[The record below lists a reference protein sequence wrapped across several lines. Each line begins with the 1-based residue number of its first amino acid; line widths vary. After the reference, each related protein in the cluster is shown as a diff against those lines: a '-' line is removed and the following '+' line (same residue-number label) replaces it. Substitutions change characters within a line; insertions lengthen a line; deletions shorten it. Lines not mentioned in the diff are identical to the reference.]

1 MDGTA
6 KSFWQSAGY
15 VSLFTADTAS
25 AVGAALRAL
34 AISLLGY
41 AVSGSTIAAGW
52 LGTSSMIA
60 QQVASV
66 FGGTFVDRHD
76 RKRLIVANAVV
87 GVLAWGAI
95 AVLLLCDALSFPV
108 LLLIAV
114 LASGINGFLGSA
126 TDAMLRSIIDIRY
139 YPKARSLNEGRDATI
154 AMAGSPIGGFL
165 YSVAPWLPFLASACM
180 YAVGGVAATGIR
192 EYGSDGGHIGETDG
206 DAAKGGFCHD
216 FLEGWSWS
224 LHRKTLVIVLIVA
237 ALVNFG
243 VNGIQYAIQLHLVS
257 CGTNATLIGFISGGI
272 SLTMLVGSLLA
283 GKLSDKV
290 PVGPTVCL
298 AYLFICLCALPMA
311 LTDNYWV
318 MLVANSLVG
327 LPFPLIN
334 AMLLGFIFAKSP
346 TSMQGRITVTL
357 TVPAQVLS
365 MFCSAVAGT
374 LLPVFGFH
382 GAVLVF
388 LAVLV
393 ASAVLVI
400 CSRSIRSIPKAAQWE
415 HTMLR

>member
-1 MDGTA
+1 M
-6 KSFWQSAGY
+6 
-15 VSLFTADTAS
+15 
-25 AVGAALRAL
+25 
-34 AISLLGY
+34 
-41 AVSGSTIAAGW
+41 
-52 LGTSSMIA
+52 
-60 QQVASV
+60 
-66 FGGTFVDRHD
+66 
-76 RKRLIVANAVV
+76 ANAVV

-95 AVLLLCDALSFPV
+95 AMLLLCGALSFPV

-126 TDAMLRSIIDIRY
+126 TDAMLRSIIDVRC

-154 AMAGSPIGGFL
+154 TMVGGPIGGFL
-165 YSVAPWLPFLASACM
+165 YSVAPWLPFLVSACM
-180 YAVGGVAATGIR
+180 YAVAGVAATGIH
-192 EYGSDGGHIGETDG
+192 EHGADGGHIRETGG
-206 DAAKGGFCHD
+206 DAAKGGFFHD

-224 LHRKTLVIVLIVA
+224 LRRKTLVIVLIVA

-257 CGTNATLIGFISGGI
+257 CGTNATFIGFISGGI
-272 SLTMLVGSLLA
+272 SLMMLVGSLLA
-283 GKLSDKV
+283 GRFSDKV

-298 AYLFICLCALPMA
+298 AYLFICLCVLPMT

-318 MLVANSLVG
+318 MMVANSLVG

-374 LLPVFGFH
+374 LLPVLGFH
-382 GAVLVF
+382 GTVLVF

-393 ASAVLVI
+393 ASAVLMI

>member
-1 MDGTA
+1 M
-6 KSFWQSAGY
+6 
-15 VSLFTADTAS
+15 
-25 AVGAALRAL
+25 
-34 AISLLGY
+34 
-41 AVSGSTIAAGW
+41 
-52 LGTSSMIA
+52 
-60 QQVASV
+60 
-66 FGGTFVDRHD
+66 
-76 RKRLIVANAVV
+76 
-87 GVLAWGAI
+87 
-95 AVLLLCDALSFPV
+95 
-108 LLLIAV
+108 
-114 LASGINGFLGSA
+114 
-126 TDAMLRSIIDIRY
+126 
-139 YPKARSLNEGRDATI
+139 
-154 AMAGSPIGGFL
+154 
-165 YSVAPWLPFLASACM
+165 
-180 YAVGGVAATGIR
+180 
-192 EYGSDGGHIGETDG
+192 
-206 DAAKGGFCHD
+206 KGGFFRD

-224 LHRKTLVIVLIVA
+224 LHRKTLLIVLIVA

-257 CGTNATLIGFISGGI
+257 CGTNATSIGFISGGI

-318 MLVANSLVG
+318 MLVANSFVG

>member
-15 VSLFTADTAS
+15 VSWFTADTAS
-25 AVGAALRAL
+25 AVGAVLRAL

-139 YPKARSLNEGRDATI
+139 YP
-154 AMAGSPIGGFL
+154 MAGSPIGGFL
-165 YSVAPWLPFLASACM
+165 YSIAPWLPFLASACM
-180 YAVGGVAATGIR
+180 YAVAGVAATGIR
-192 EYGSDGGHIGETDG
+192 EYGSDGGRIGETDG
-206 DAAKGGFCHD
+206 DAVKGGFFRD

-224 LHRKTLVIVLIVA
+224 LHRKTLAIVLIVA

-257 CGTNATLIGFISGGI
+257 CGTNATSIGFISGGI
-272 SLTMLVGSLLA
+272 SLMMLVGSLLA

-298 AYLFICLCALPMA
+298 AYLFICLCVLPMT
-311 LTDNYWV
+311 LTDSYWI
-318 MLVANSLVG
+318 MLVANSFVG

-382 GAVLVF
+382 GAVLAF

>member
-15 VSLFTADTAS
+15 VSWFTADTAS

-95 AVLLLCDALSFPV
+95 AVL
-108 LLLIAV
+108 
-114 LASGINGFLGSA
+114 ASGINGFLGSA

-165 YSVAPWLPFLASACM
+165 YSIAPWLPFLASACM
-180 YAVGGVAATGIR
+180 YAVAGVAATGIR
-192 EYGSDGGHIGETDG
+192 EYGSDGGCIGEPDG
-206 DAAKGGFCHD
+206 DAVKGGFCRD

-224 LHRKTLVIVLIVA
+224 LHRKTLVVVLIVA

-257 CGTNATLIGFISGGI
+257 CGTNATSIGFISGGI
-272 SLTMLVGSLLA
+272 SLMMLVGSLLA

-298 AYLFICLCALPMA
+298 AYLFICLCVLPMA

>member
-1 MDGTA
+1 
-6 KSFWQSAGY
+6 
-15 VSLFTADTAS
+15 
-25 AVGAALRAL
+25 
-34 AISLLGY
+34 
-41 AVSGSTIAAGW
+41 
-52 LGTSSMIA
+52 MIA

-95 AVLLLCDALSFPV
+95 AVLLLCGALSFPV

-154 AMAGSPIGGFL
+154 TMVGGPIGGFL

-180 YAVGGVAATGIR
+180 YAVAGVAATGVR
-192 EYGSDGGHIGETDG
+192 EHDADGRHIGEPDG

-400 CSRSIRSIPKAAQWE
+400 CFRSIRSIPKAAQWE

>member
-1 MDGTA
+1 MVVA
-6 KSFWQSAGY
+6 QENAG
-15 VSLFTADTAS
+15 D
-25 AVGAALRAL
+25 RA
-34 AISLLGY
+34 
-41 AVSGSTIAAGW
+41 
-52 LGTSSMIA
+52 
-60 QQVASV
+60 
-66 FGGTFVDRHD
+66 H
-76 RKRLIVANAVV
+76 
-87 GVLAWGAI
+87 
-95 AVLLLCDALSFPV
+95 C
-108 LLLIAV
+108 
-114 LASGINGFLGSA
+114 
-126 TDAMLRSIIDIRY
+126 
-139 YPKARSLNEGRDATI
+139 
-154 AMAGSPIGGFL
+154 
-165 YSVAPWLPFLASACM
+165 
-180 YAVGGVAATGIR
+180 
-192 EYGSDGGHIGETDG
+192 
-206 DAAKGGFCHD
+206 
-216 FLEGWSWS
+216 
-224 LHRKTLVIVLIVA
+224 
-237 ALVNFG
+237 
-243 VNGIQYAIQLHLVS
+243 
-257 CGTNATLIGFISGGI
+257 GGI

-283 GKLSDKV
+283 GKFSDKV

-298 AYLFICLCALPMA
+298 AYLFICLCALPMT

-318 MLVANSLVG
+318 MLVANSFVG

-415 HTMLR
+415 HAMLR

>member
-1 MDGTA
+1 
-6 KSFWQSAGY
+6 
-15 VSLFTADTAS
+15 
-25 AVGAALRAL
+25 
-34 AISLLGY
+34 
-41 AVSGSTIAAGW
+41 
-52 LGTSSMIA
+52 MIA

-95 AVLLLCDALSFPV
+95 AVLLLCGALSFPV

-165 YSVAPWLPFLASACM
+165 YSIAPWLPFLASACM

-318 MLVANSLVG
+318 MLVANSFVG

>member
-1 MDGTA
+1 MDGTG

-15 VSLFTADTAS
+15 VSWFTADTAS
-25 AVGAALRAL
+25 AVGAAMRAL

-41 AVSGSTIAAGW
+41 AVSGSTVAAGW

-76 RKRLIVANAVV
+76 RKRLIVTNAVV
-87 GVLAWGAI
+87 GVLAWGTI
-95 AVLLLCDALSFPV
+95 SVLLCGALSFPV

-154 AMAGSPIGGFL
+154 TMVGGPIGGFL
-165 YSVAPWLPFLASACM
+165 YSVAPWLPFLVSACM
-180 YAVGGVAATGIR
+180 YAVAGVAATGIH
-192 EYGSDGGHIGETDG
+192 EHGADGGHIRETDG
-206 DAAKGGFCHD
+206 DAAKGGFFHN

-257 CGTNATLIGFISGGI
+257 CGTNATSIGFISGGI
-272 SLTMLVGSLLA
+272 SLMMLVGSLLA

-318 MLVANSLVG
+318 MLVANSFVG

-365 MFCSAVAGT
+365 MFCSAVAGM
-374 LLPVFGFH
+374 LLPVLGFH
-382 GAVLVF
+382 GTMLVFFAVLE
-388 LAVLV
+388 

>member
-1 MDGTA
+1 
-6 KSFWQSAGY
+6 
-15 VSLFTADTAS
+15 
-25 AVGAALRAL
+25 
-34 AISLLGY
+34 
-41 AVSGSTIAAGW
+41 
-52 LGTSSMIA
+52 MIA

-87 GVLAWGAI
+87 GVLAWGAV
-95 AVLLLCDALSFPV
+95 AVLLLCGALSFPV

-165 YSVAPWLPFLASACM
+165 YSIAPWLPFLASACM
-180 YAVGGVAATGIR
+180 YAVAGVAATGIR
-192 EYGSDGGHIGETDG
+192 EYGSDGGRIGETDG
-206 DAAKGGFCHD
+206 DAVKGGFFRD

-224 LHRKTLVIVLIVA
+224 LHRKTLVVVLIVA

-257 CGTNATLIGFISGGI
+257 CGTNATSIGFISGGI
-272 SLTMLVGSLLA
+272 SLMMLVGSLLA

-298 AYLFICLCALPMA
+298 AYLFICLCVLPMA
-311 LTDNYWV
+311 LTDSYWI

-365 MFCSAVAGT
+365 MFCSAVAGM
-374 LLPVFGFH
+374 LLPVLGFH
-382 GAVLVF
+382 GTMLVFFAVLE
-388 LAVLV
+388 
-393 ASAVLVI
+393 ASAVLVT
-400 CSRSIRSIPKAAQWE
+400 CSRSIRGIPGASQWE
-415 HTMLR
+415 RTALR

>member
-1 MDGTA
+1 
-6 KSFWQSAGY
+6 
-15 VSLFTADTAS
+15 
-25 AVGAALRAL
+25 
-34 AISLLGY
+34 
-41 AVSGSTIAAGW
+41 
-52 LGTSSMIA
+52 MIA

-66 FGGTFVDRHD
+66 FGGTFVDRHY

-95 AVLLLCDALSFPV
+95 AMLLLCGALSFPV

-165 YSVAPWLPFLASACM
+165 YSIAPWLPFLASACM
-180 YAVGGVAATGIR
+180 YAVAGVAATGIR
-192 EYGSDGGHIGETDG
+192 EHGADGGRIGETDG
-206 DAAKGGFCHD
+206 DAVKGGFFRD

-224 LHRKTLVIVLIVA
+224 LHRKTLVVVLIVA

-290 PVGPTVCL
+290 SVGPTVCL

-318 MLVANSLVG
+318 MLVANSFVG

>member
-1 MDGTA
+1 
-6 KSFWQSAGY
+6 
-15 VSLFTADTAS
+15 
-25 AVGAALRAL
+25 
-34 AISLLGY
+34 
-41 AVSGSTIAAGW
+41 
-52 LGTSSMIA
+52 MIA

-87 GVLAWGAI
+87 GVLAWGAV

-165 YSVAPWLPFLASACM
+165 YSIAPWLPFLASACM

-318 MLVANSLVG
+318 MLVANSFVG

-382 GAVLVF
+382 GAVLMF

>member
-1 MDGTA
+1 
-6 KSFWQSAGY
+6 
-15 VSLFTADTAS
+15 
-25 AVGAALRAL
+25 
-34 AISLLGY
+34 
-41 AVSGSTIAAGW
+41 
-52 LGTSSMIA
+52 
-60 QQVASV
+60 
-66 FGGTFVDRHD
+66 
-76 RKRLIVANAVV
+76 
-87 GVLAWGAI
+87 
-95 AVLLLCDALSFPV
+95 
-108 LLLIAV
+108 
-114 LASGINGFLGSA
+114 
-126 TDAMLRSIIDIRY
+126 MLRSIIDIRY

-165 YSVAPWLPFLASACM
+165 YSIAPWLPFLASACM

-192 EYGSDGGHIGETDG
+192 EYGSDGGRIGETDG

-318 MLVANSLVG
+318 MLVANSFVG